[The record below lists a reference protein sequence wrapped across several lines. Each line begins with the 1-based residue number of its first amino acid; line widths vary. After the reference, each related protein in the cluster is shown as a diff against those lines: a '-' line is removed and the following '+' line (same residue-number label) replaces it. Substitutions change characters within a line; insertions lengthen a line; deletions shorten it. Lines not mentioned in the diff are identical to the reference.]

1 MKIEIDTSNSAFGE
15 TPWERNAEITLILLD
30 LINHL
35 RDCSHSKSLYDS
47 NGNKVGYYENCT
59 I

>member
-15 TPWERNAEITLILLD
+15 TQWEKNAEITLILLD

-35 RDCSHSKSLYDS
+35 KDCSYSKSLYDS
-47 NGNKVGYYENCT
+47 NGNKVGYYEN
-59 I
+59 